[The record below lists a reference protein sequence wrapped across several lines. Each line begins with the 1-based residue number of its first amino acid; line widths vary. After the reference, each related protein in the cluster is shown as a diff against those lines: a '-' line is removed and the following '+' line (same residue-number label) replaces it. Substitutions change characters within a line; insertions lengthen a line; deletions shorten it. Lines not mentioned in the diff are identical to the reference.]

1 MFRRIITRRTVLKVC
16 VAYMLLVIVI
26 GLFNFHNSAN
36 EKIKKA
42 NDGPIEAQTTSKIGI
57 INGWKKSASDDQLCG
72 YQV

>member
-26 GLFNFHNSAN
+26 GLFNFHNSTN

-42 NDGPIEAQTTSKIGI
+42 NGPIEAQSNSKIGI